1 MRCPPFKKHDFFKL
15 KFLMD
20 AWVLLQGNTV
30 SNFKKTVSSKNM
42 YVGYISNNNENNNDN
57 NL

>member
-1 MRCPPFKKHDFFKL
+1 MRCPHFKKHDFFKL

>member
-1 MRCPPFKKHDFFKL
+1 MGT
-15 KFLMD
+15 
-20 AWVLLQGNTV
+20 WVLLQGNTV
-30 SNFKKTVSSKNM
+30 SNFKTTVSSKNM

>member
-1 MRCPPFKKHDFFKL
+1 MECPPFKNHDFFEL
-15 KFLMD
+15 KFLIG

-42 YVGYISNNNENNNDN
+42 YVGYLSNNNENNNDN